1 MQTVVAHEKGSSSS
15 CSKTRPPRASKR
27 GSWSSLR
34 IDVEAGT
41 DCTFVSRVVARA
53 WIEHRKHRLDRRV
66 ALHGR
71 NHEPLLEGGQRGEPE
86 NGLYLGP
93 IGLAFGER
101 FFHLLRRYILDLL
114 RAHVDAHRDQLAIN
128 IADDLLIAARQQ
140 ARHVAQRYARS
151 FERAH
156 QRP

>member
-41 DCTFVSRVVARA
+41 DCTFVSRVVARDR
-53 WIEHRKHRLDRRV
+53 IEHRKHRLDRRV

-71 NHEPLLEGGQRGEPE
+71 NHEPLFEGGQRREPE
-86 NGLYLGP
+86 DRLYLGA
-93 IGLAFGER
+93 IGLAFSECP
-101 FFHLLRRYILDLL
+101 FHLVRRY
-114 RAHVDAHRDQLAIN
+114 
-128 IADDLLIAARQQ
+128 
-140 ARHVAQRYARS
+140 
-151 FERAH
+151 
-156 QRP
+156 